1 MIMEET
7 DDKLDALRMKKATR
21 LMNQKSLP
29 TSIVKLHTAEE
40 YDKLLKDYP
49 NTVIVIDF
57 TAVWCGPCRF
67 YAPIFKKIQGEYSN
81 DFIFAKVDVDE
92 NSAVAMRYQITGVPT
107 TLFIKNDQILSK
119 GVGAMNYD
127 MLKQYL
133 ESLKT

>member
-1 MIMEET
+1 MMIVGQVNNKEEAE
-7 DDKLDALRMKKATR
+7 LI
-21 LMNQKSLP
+21 